1 MYIHHVVLRKV
12 RMNLKHPF
20 ETSFGSMQEKDFYI
34 IEVTDDQG
42 NIGYGETV
50 AFTKPWYTEETTDTI
65 LYMLND
71 FLIDLLKGQNI
82 SHPDE
87 ITKILSPIRR
97 NNMAKAALEG
107 AIWDVYAKR
116 NNQSLAEALG
126 GEKST
131 IDVGVSIGIEENID
145 DLLQIIETYVQ
156 EGYKRIKLKIKPGKD
171 INVLHN
177 VREKFPTTPIMV
189 DANSAYTLDDIE
201 VLKQLDQFNLMMI
214 EQPLGQ
220 DDIMDHAQLQ
230 KELQTPICLDES
242 IHSLKDAQMAI
253 QLNSCKII
261 NIKIGR
267 VGGLTESRKI
277 HDYCAAHGIDVWC
290 GGMLE
295 SGIGRAHNIALTTL
309 SSFTMPG
316 DTSGSSRYWH
326 KDIVTPEVTM
336 DEGVIHVPTGSGIGY
351 DIDHEA
357 LEEFTLSTK
366 HFHLNASHNDQK

>member
-1 MYIHHVVLRKV
+1 
-12 RMNLKHPF
+12 
-20 ETSFGSMQEKDFYI
+20 
-34 IEVTDDQG
+34 
-42 NIGYGETV
+42 
-50 AFTKPWYTEETTDTI
+50 
-65 LYMLND
+65 
-71 FLIDLLKGQNI
+71 
-82 SHPDE
+82 
-87 ITKILSPIRR
+87 
-97 NNMAKAALEG
+97 
-107 AIWDVYAKR
+107 
-116 NNQSLAEALG
+116 
-126 GEKST
+126 
-131 IDVGVSIGIEENID
+131 
-145 DLLQIIETYVQ
+145 
-156 EGYKRIKLKIKPGKD
+156 
-171 INVLHN
+171 
-177 VREKFPTTPIMV
+177 
-189 DANSAYTLDDIE
+189 
-201 VLKQLDQFNLMMI
+201 
-214 EQPLGQ
+214 PLGQ